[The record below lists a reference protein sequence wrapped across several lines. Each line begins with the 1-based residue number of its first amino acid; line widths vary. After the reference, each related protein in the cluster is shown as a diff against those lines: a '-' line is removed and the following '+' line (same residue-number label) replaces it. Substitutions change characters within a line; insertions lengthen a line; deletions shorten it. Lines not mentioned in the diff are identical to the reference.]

1 MMAISHLL
9 PAPFTQQVVLALLEA
24 GEEAR
29 FFTTL
34 TPDGPDWAAWALRLA
49 GAGRSRALRDI
60 PPGVTETYPWREVA
74 RLALGRVSRDELLR
88 DRVFH
93 WGRDGFDAWV
103 ARRTRPPFRL
113 VYGYETECLETFRA
127 ARAHGIRTA
136 YDLPSPDHD
145 FVEGLLRLEGER
157 FPELRT
163 PARQRFEELQSE
175 RTARR
180 HEEFRLADVV
190 CANSQFTKSTW
201 AAAGL
206 DATKIVTLPLGAPEP
221 DETGRDGGTRGR
233 GPVRLVWAGTFSVR
247 KGAHYLLE
255 AWGAWAAG
263 RNATLDVFGSVSLPA
278 SLRVEAAPGIT
289 FHGPVPRER
298 VLAAFKESDALVF
311 PTLCDG
317 FGLVVNEALSRG
329 LPVITTRRAGAAD
342 LIRDG
347 ENGRLI
353 EHASVPA
360 LVEVLDWC
368 ATHRGELRAMRPVAL
383 ATAAAWQWKHYR
395 AALRDALL
403 ASASPPS
410 RPAAMVTVTE
420 GG

>member
-1 MMAISHLL
+1 MIAVSHLL
-9 PAPFTQQVVLALLEA
+9 PAPFTQQVVLALLEG

-34 TPDGPDWAAWALRLA
+34 TPDGPDLAARMLRLA
-49 GAGRSRALRDI
+49 GAGRSRALRDLL
-60 PPGVTETYPWREVA
+60 PGVTETYPWREVA

-103 ARRTRPPFRL
+103 AGQMRPPLRL
-113 VYGYETECLETFRA
+113 VYAYETECLDTFRA
-127 ARAHGIRTA
+127 ARACGIRTA
-136 YDLPSPDHD
+136 YDLPSPEHD
-145 FVEGLLRLEGER
+145 FVEDLLRQEAER

-163 PARQRFEELQSE
+163 PARRRFEELQSE

-180 HEEFRLADVV
+180 HEEFQLADVV
-190 CANSQFTKSTW
+190 CANSQFTKDTW

-206 DATKIVTLPLGAPEP
+206 DAAKIVTLPLGAPEP
-221 DETGRDGGTRGR
+221 DAAGCDGGTHGQ
-233 GPVRLVWAGTFSVR
+233 GPLRLVWAGTFSVR

-255 AWGAWAAG
+255 AWRAWGAG

-278 SLRVEAAPGIT
+278 SLNATVAPGIT
-289 FHGPVPRER
+289 FHGPVPRAR
-298 VLAAFKESDALVF
+298 VLASFKEADALVF

-347 ENGRLI
+347 GNGRLI
-353 EHASVPA
+353 AHGSASA

-368 ATHRGELRAMRPVAL
+368 ASHREELHAMRSSAL
-383 ATAAAWQWKHYR
+383 ATAEAWQWKHYR
-395 AALRDALL
+395 AALRL
-403 ASASPPS
+403 AVLPSPGPPELESA
-410 RPAAMVTVTE
+410 
-420 GG
+420 G